1 MPDREKLP
9 TLRPSPKCGAFRIRP
24 RGSALR
30 EAGCWRKE
38 DSLPAFYHK
47 PRGKPGSRS
56 SGACIRASLNI
67 SRLPLP
73 FSRRLS
79 FTTSTVVTGLLLSE
93 RRLAGAYIDKPLGR
107 SVAQIVANLDGVDL
121 GGRCVLCP
129 EGPASGDHFESF
141 HLFVRGPMSKI
152 VFVSLNTKDYYKKP
166 SLRAQRSNLV
176 PIEIPRHEIASSPP
190 APRNDRA
197 QRTLEIFGG
206 VSLLRRRLRAAGSG
220 RPGRP
225 SL

>member
-1 MPDREKLP
+1 MPDREKRP
-9 TLRPSPKCGAFRIRP
+9 TLRPSPKCGAFRTRP

-30 EAGCWRKE
+30 QAGCWRKE

-73 FSRRLS
+73 FSRQLS
-79 FTTSTVVTGLLLSE
+79 STTSTVVTGSLLSE
-93 RRLAGAYIDKPLGR
+93 RRLPGAYIDKPLGR

-129 EGPASGDHFESF
+129 EGPAGGDHFD
-141 HLFVRGPMSKI
+141 V
-152 VFVSLNTKDYYKKP
+152 VSSLRQGADVKNRLRFIEHERLYKEP

-176 PIEIPRHEIASSPP
+176 PIEIPRREIASSPP